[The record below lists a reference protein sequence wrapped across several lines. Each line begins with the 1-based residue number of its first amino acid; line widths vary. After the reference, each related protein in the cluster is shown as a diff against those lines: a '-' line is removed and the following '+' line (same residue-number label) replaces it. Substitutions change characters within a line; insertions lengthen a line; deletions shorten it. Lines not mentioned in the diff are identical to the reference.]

1 MLTTTGRLLFLDQ
14 TLQGMIRRFEDEYP
28 ECRLTPS
35 EDIFSDAASAHSST
49 PSSTSAPTS
58 MTAILA
64 TSPPE
69 GQAAESD
76 DEERK
81 SAIRSRHNSDVS
93 SASRA
98 LAIEEGRIH
107 RLGQRVRAEILHNSR
122 PNSSSGPTDP
132 LTEIEAHSKPKD
144 GLPLPTL
151 DEIRE
156 KLSSLTGDD
165 LRVAA
170 ERDNWEETLA
180 RIGQNAAE
188 IQRLQHESP
197 EEFENFRDAQMA
209 ALLNTGKDHSKSFG
223 TDVTLTNDSHESAI
237 ED

>member
-1 MLTTTGRLLFLDQ
+1 
-14 TLQGMIRRFEDEYP
+14 MIQRFEDEYP
-28 ECRLTPS
+28 ECRLTPP
-35 EDIFSDAASAHSST
+35 EDNFSDAASAHSST
-49 PSSTSAPTS
+49 PSSTSPHTS
-58 MTAILA
+58 MTVTLA
-64 TSPPE
+64 TSHPE

-81 SAIRSRHNSDVS
+81 STIRSRHNSDVS

-98 LAIEEGRIH
+98 LSIEEGRIH

-122 PNSSSGPTDP
+122 PSSSSGPTDP
-132 LTEIEAHSKPKD
+132 LTGTEAHSKSKD

-156 KLSSLTGDD
+156 KLASLTGDE
-165 LRVAA
+165 LRVVA

-188 IQRLQHESP
+188 IQKLQHESP
-197 EEFENFRDAQMA
+197 EEFQAFRDAQMA
-209 ALLNTGKDHSKSFG
+209 ARLNAGKDHNKSFG
-223 TDVTLTNDSHESAI
+223 TDITLTNDSNESVI